1 MAAGRGGGGLGP
13 SNSAAAPR
21 ALLLIVVAVLLGAAL
36 LWKGLDDGTD
46 LVSDQPV
53 PTTTAPTGDGTPDD
67 GSGDGTPDDGSGDGT
82 PDDGSG
88 DVTGDGTPDDGT
100 GDGTPDDGTGDGTT
114 DDGTGDGTT
123 DDGTGGTTTSTLFPT
138 ITEPPSEVQVLV
150 ANGSGTAR
158 AAGDVTELLVPK
170 GYATLAPANAQPTDS
185 TMIFFRPGM
194 VAEARAVMELLAP
207 DSPDLLAQIPP
218 TGLAVAENALDR
230 LESADIVVI
239 LGADGRIHNG

>member
-88 DVTGDGTPDDGT
+88 
-100 GDGTPDDGTGDGTT
+100 
-114 DDGTGDGTT
+114 
-123 DDGTGGTTTSTLFPT
+123 DGTGGTTTSTLFPT

>member
-13 SNSAAAPR
+13 SNGAAAPR

-53 PTTTAPTGDGTPDD
+53 PTTTAT
-67 GSGDGTPDDGSGDGT
+67 
-82 PDDGSG
+82 
-88 DVTGDGTPDDGT
+88 TGDGTPDDGT
-100 GDGTPDDGTGDGTT
+100 GDGTPDDGTGDGTP
-114 DDGTGDGTT
+114 DDGAGDGTPDDGAGDGIP

-158 AAGDVTELLVPK
+158 AAGSVTELLVPK

>member
-13 SNSAAAPR
+13 SNGAAAPR

-46 LVSDQPV
+46 LVSDQPT
-53 PTTTAPTGDGTPDD
+53 PTTTAP
-67 GSGDGTPDDGSGDGT
+67 
-82 PDDGSG
+82 
-88 DVTGDGTPDDGT
+88 TGDGTPDDGT
-100 GDGTPDDGTGDGTT
+100 GDGTPDDGTDLVSDQPTSTTTAPTGDGTP
-114 DDGTGDGTT
+114 DDGTGDGTP

-158 AAGDVTELLVPK
+158 AAGSVTELLVPK

-230 LESADIVVI
+230 LEAADIVVI

>member
-67 GSGDGTPDDGSGDGT
+67 GTGDSTPDDGTGDSTPDDGTGDSTPDDGTGDSTPDDGSGDGT
-82 PDDGSG
+82 P
-88 DVTGDGTPDDGT
+88 
-100 GDGTPDDGTGDGTT
+100 
-114 DDGTGDGTT
+114 

>member
-13 SNSAAAPR
+13 SNGAAAPR

-67 GSGDGTPDDGSGDGT
+67 G
-82 PDDGSG
+82 
-88 DVTGDGTPDDGT
+88 TGDGTP
-100 GDGTPDDGTGDGTT
+100 
-114 DDGTGDGTT
+114 

-158 AAGDVTELLVPK
+158 AAGSVTELLVPK

>member
-13 SNSAAAPR
+13 SNSAAVPR

-67 GSGDGTPDDGSGDGT
+67 GSGDGTPDDGSGD
-82 PDDGSG
+82 
-88 DVTGDGTPDDGT
+88 VTGDGTPDDGT
-100 GDGTPDDGTGDGTT
+100 GDGTP

-218 TGLAVAENALDR
+218 TGLTVAENALDR

>member
-13 SNSAAAPR
+13 SNGAAAPR

-46 LVSDQPV
+46 LVSDQPTS
-53 PTTTAPTGDGTPDD
+53 TTTAP
-67 GSGDGTPDDGSGDGT
+67 
-82 PDDGSG
+82 
-88 DVTGDGTPDDGT
+88 TGDGTPDDGT
-100 GDGTPDDGTGDGTT
+100 GDGTP
-114 DDGTGDGTT
+114 

-158 AAGDVTELLVPK
+158 AAGSVTELLVPK

-230 LESADIVVI
+230 LEAADIVVI

>member
-13 SNSAAAPR
+13 SNGAAAPR

-53 PTTTAPTGDGTPDD
+53 PTTTAT
-67 GSGDGTPDDGSGDGT
+67 
-82 PDDGSG
+82 
-88 DVTGDGTPDDGT
+88 TGDGTPDDGT
-100 GDGTPDDGTGDGTT
+100 GDGTPDDGTGDGTP
-114 DDGTGDGTT
+114 DDGTGDGTP

-158 AAGDVTELLVPK
+158 AAGSVTELLVPK

>member
-13 SNSAAAPR
+13 SNGAAAPR

-53 PTTTAPTGDGTPDD
+53 PTTTAT
-67 GSGDGTPDDGSGDGT
+67 
-82 PDDGSG
+82 
-88 DVTGDGTPDDGT
+88 TGDGTPDDGT
-100 GDGTPDDGTGDGTT
+100 GDGTPDDGTGDGTPDDGT
-114 DDGTGDGTT
+114 GAGTPDDGTGDGTP

>member
-13 SNSAAAPR
+13 SNGAAAPR

-82 PDDGSG
+82 P
-88 DVTGDGTPDDGT
+88 
-100 GDGTPDDGTGDGTT
+100 
-114 DDGTGDGTT
+114 

>member
-13 SNSAAAPR
+13 SNGAAAPR

-53 PTTTAPTGDGTPDD
+53 PTTTATTGDGTPDA
-67 GSGDGTPDDGSGDGT
+67 G
-82 PDDGSG
+82 
-88 DVTGDGTPDDGT
+88 TGDGTPDDGT
-100 GDGTPDDGTGDGTT
+100 GDGTPDDGTGDGTP
-114 DDGTGDGTT
+114 

-158 AAGDVTELLVPK
+158 AAGSVTELLVPK

>member
-82 PDDGSG
+82 
-88 DVTGDGTPDDGT
+88 GDGTPDDGS
-100 GDGTPDDGTGDGTT
+100 GDGTPDDGSG
-114 DDGTGDGTT
+114 DGTGDGTP

>member
-13 SNSAAAPR
+13 SNSAAVPR

-100 GDGTPDDGTGDGTT
+100 GDGTP

>member
-67 GSGDGTPDDGSGDGT
+67 GSGDGTGDGTPDDGSGDGT

-88 DVTGDGTPDDGT
+88 D
-100 GDGTPDDGTGDGTT
+100 
-114 DDGTGDGTT
+114 
-123 DDGTGGTTTSTLFPT
+123 GTGGTTPSPLIPT
-138 ITEPPSEVQVLV
+138 ITEPPREVQVLV

>member
-13 SNSAAAPR
+13 SNGAAAPR

-53 PTTTAPTGDGTPDD
+53 PTTTAT
-67 GSGDGTPDDGSGDGT
+67 
-82 PDDGSG
+82 
-88 DVTGDGTPDDGT
+88 TGDGTPDDGT
-100 GDGTPDDGTGDGTT
+100 GDGTP
-114 DDGTGDGTT
+114 

-158 AAGDVTELLVPK
+158 AAGSVTEFLVPK

>member
-53 PTTTAPTGDGTPDD
+53 PTTTAPTGDGVPVD
-67 GSGDGTPDDGSGDGT
+67 GTGDGTPD
-82 PDDGSG
+82 
-88 DVTGDGTPDDGT
+88 DGTPDDGT
-100 GDGTPDDGTGDGTT
+100 GDGTP
-114 DDGTGDGTT
+114 

-218 TGLAVAENALDR
+218 TGLTVAENALDR

>member
-88 DVTGDGTPDDGT
+88 DGTPDDGSGDGTPDDGS
-100 GDGTPDDGTGDGTT
+100 G
-114 DDGTGDGTT
+114 
-123 DDGTGGTTTSTLFPT
+123 DGTGGTTTSTLFPT

>member
-13 SNSAAAPR
+13 SNGAAAPR

-53 PTTTAPTGDGTPDD
+53 PTTTATTGDGTPDN
-67 GSGDGTPDDGSGDGT
+67 
-82 PDDGSG
+82 
-88 DVTGDGTPDDGT
+88 GT
-100 GDGTPDDGTGDGTT
+100 GDGTP
-114 DDGTGDGTT
+114 

-158 AAGDVTELLVPK
+158 AAGSVTELLVPK

>member
-13 SNSAAAPR
+13 SNGAAAPR

-53 PTTTAPTGDGTPDD
+53 PTTTAT
-67 GSGDGTPDDGSGDGT
+67 
-82 PDDGSG
+82 
-88 DVTGDGTPDDGT
+88 TGDGTPDDGT
-100 GDGTPDDGTGDGTT
+100 GDGTPDDGTGDGTP
-114 DDGTGDGTT
+114 DDGAGDGTPDDGAGDGT
-123 DDGTGGTTTSTLFPT
+123 PDDGTGGTTTSTLFPT

-150 ANGSGTAR
+150 ANGSATAR
-158 AAGDVTELLVPK
+158 AAGSVTELLVPK

>member
-13 SNSAAAPR
+13 SNGAAAPR

-46 LVSDQPV
+46 LVSDQPT
-53 PTTTAPTGDGTPDD
+53 PTTTAP
-67 GSGDGTPDDGSGDGT
+67 
-82 PDDGSG
+82 
-88 DVTGDGTPDDGT
+88 TGDGTPDDGT
-100 GDGTPDDGTGDGTT
+100 GDGTPDDGAGDGTP
-114 DDGTGDGTT
+114 

-158 AAGDVTELLVPK
+158 AAGSVTELLVPK

-230 LESADIVVI
+230 LEAADIVVI

>member
-13 SNSAAAPR
+13 SNSAAVPR

-67 GSGDGTPDDGSGDGT
+67 GSGDGTPDDGSGD
-82 PDDGSG
+82 
-88 DVTGDGTPDDGT
+88 VTGDGTPDDGS
-100 GDGTPDDGTGDGTT
+100 GDGTT

-218 TGLAVAENALDR
+218 TGLTVAENALDR

>member
-13 SNSAAAPR
+13 SNGAAAPR

-53 PTTTAPTGDGTPDD
+53 PTTTAT
-67 GSGDGTPDDGSGDGT
+67 
-82 PDDGSG
+82 
-88 DVTGDGTPDDGT
+88 TGDGTPDDGT
-100 GDGTPDDGTGDGTT
+100 GDGTPDDGTGDGTP
-114 DDGTGDGTT
+114 DDGTGDGTPDDGT
-123 DDGTGGTTTSTLFPT
+123 GDGTPDDGTGDGTPDDGTGGTTTSTLFPT

-158 AAGDVTELLVPK
+158 AAGSVTELLVPK

>member
-13 SNSAAAPR
+13 SNGAAAPR

-82 PDDGSG
+82 
-88 DVTGDGTPDDGT
+88 
-100 GDGTPDDGTGDGTT
+100 
-114 DDGTGDGTT
+114 
-123 DDGTGGTTTSTLFPT
+123 GGTTTATLFPT

-158 AAGDVTELLVPK
+158 AAGSVTELLVPK

>member
-13 SNSAAAPR
+13 SNGAAAPR

-53 PTTTAPTGDGTPDD
+53 PTTTAT
-67 GSGDGTPDDGSGDGT
+67 
-82 PDDGSG
+82 
-88 DVTGDGTPDDGT
+88 TGDGTPDDGT
-100 GDGTPDDGTGDGTT
+100 PDDGTDLVSDQPVPTTTATTGDGTP
-114 DDGTGDGTT
+114 

-158 AAGDVTELLVPK
+158 AAGSVTELLVPK

-230 LESADIVVI
+230 LEAADIVVI

>member
-88 DVTGDGTPDDGT
+88 DGTPDDGS
-100 GDGTPDDGTGDGTT
+100 G
-114 DDGTGDGTT
+114 
-123 DDGTGGTTTSTLFPT
+123 DGTGGTTTSTLFPT